1 MRMTFAEWIREQ
13 KDICDKLKE
22 QNYEDQKE
30 IRNFFND
37 RIKRIFEIDLP
48 KNKSYERIWGDNRDK
63 NKRMYKALYGELKED
78 DIKFGEGEQRFFRA
92 IFEIFSQSEDIN
104 NLKNNKWELYDL
116 QQREKLWNIIEDMLE
131 ANDSWFVKELGWWG
145 RHWDVEKYLFHICIE
160 LEKIYQ
166 N

>member
-92 IFEIFSQSEDIN
+92 IFEYAKASGKVQKAEGKAACRKRAPCENASVRR
-104 NLKNNKWELYDL
+104 K
-116 QQREKLWNIIEDMLE
+116 
-131 ANDSWFVKELGWWG
+131 
-145 RHWDVEKYLFHICIE
+145 IC
-160 LEKIYQ
+160 
-166 N
+166 